1 MPLRRKA
8 QEPMIIVIFLAWLGL
23 WLTLL
28 LRIVALLL
36 RLTLFVVARELV
48 LEIGADTVDG
58 TVELVEHGRHAA
70 FVGA

>member
-8 QEPMIIVIFLAWLGL
+8 QESMIVVVFLTRLGL

-28 LRIVALLL
+28 LGIVALLL
-36 RLTLFVVARELV
+36 RLTLFVIARELV

-58 TVELVEHGRHAA
+58 TVELVEHGRHGA